1 MNRDKSQSGCHF
13 MSSDEKRAKL
23 SDYDN
28 MLKEYL
34 TRIKKERPGIIS
46 EKINLE
52 SDTSLWRSG
61 RRDST

>member
-1 MNRDKSQSGCHF
+1 

-34 TRIKKERPGIIS
+34 TRIKKERPEIIS